1 MSCTLLKILLKSL
14 LKFNWI
20 ESQIV
25 ETDPLNNDS
34 DGDGVSDGEEVDQ
47 GSDPHDSE
55 DDAPPPETQVAQ
67 IRLTGTSLKE
77 SFSP

>member
-1 MSCTLLKILLKSL
+1 M
-14 LKFNWI
+14 
-20 ESQIV
+20 

-34 DGDGVSDGEEVDQ
+34 DGDGVSDGDEVDQ

-67 IRLTGTSLKE
+67 IELTGKSMITSLII
-77 SFSP
+77 FSTNTPFNSWRP

>member
-1 MSCTLLKILLKSL
+1 M
-14 LKFNWI
+14 
-20 ESQIV
+20 

-34 DGDGVSDGEEVDQ
+34 DGDGVNDGEEVDQ

-67 IRLTGTSLKE
+67 IQLTGSYINE
-77 SFSP
+77 CFINDIFY